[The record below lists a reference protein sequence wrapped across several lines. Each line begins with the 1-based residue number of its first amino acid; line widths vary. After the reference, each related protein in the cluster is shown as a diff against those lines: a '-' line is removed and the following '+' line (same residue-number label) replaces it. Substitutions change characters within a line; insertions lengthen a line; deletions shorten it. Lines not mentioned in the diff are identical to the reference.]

1 MNFYSFTFM
10 FLLTYSLF
18 FFIFYFFSAKLPQQ
32 FRITE
37 HSNNIFSDVLHPY
50 TEKHFCVS

>member
-10 FLLTYSLF
+10 FLLTYSTIF
-18 FFIFYFFSAKLPQQ
+18 FLFFSAKLPQQ

>member
-10 FLLTYSLF
+10 FLLTYSL
-18 FFIFYFFSAKLPQQ
+18 IIIIIIFFSAKLPQQ

>member
-1 MNFYSFTFM
+1 MNFYSFTVM

-18 FFIFYFFSAKLPQQ
+18 IYFFFFSAKLPQQ